1 MPLAPNDVKEQL
13 ASLIYPGFASRTPH
27 CWLIHLPRFVKA
39 ADVRLKKLFNA
50 GAARDSINLAIV
62 RPLWEQYLRRRD
74 VQKKQNIYDPEL
86 TEYRWMLEEFRV
98 SLFAQELKT
107 SMTISPQRLE
117 AQWMKTRVYDSE
129 GTGYQPVSWNIERRH
144 GLVARAT
151 FISRST

>member
-1 MPLAPNDVKEQL
+1 MRASANDVKEQL
-13 ASLIYPGFASRTPH
+13 SNLIYPGFASRTPH
-27 CWLIHLPRFVKA
+27 RWLVHLPRFVKG

-74 VQKKQNIYDPEL
+74 LQKKQNIYDPEL

-117 AQWMKTRVYDSE
+117 AQWAKVRV
-129 GTGYQPVSWNIERRH
+129 V
-144 GLVARAT
+144 
-151 FISRST
+151 